1 MKSTI
6 RTWQPG
12 SSSHFDVEENSDP
25 AVIAE
30 ALSDQSGLAWVDV
43 LDPTDESFA
52 PIAEALN
59 LDPLAVE
66 DALTVHE
73 RPKSLR
79 YDNALFVTAYTVTED
94 GTTSRISLFLF
105 KRGLLT
111 VRLGA
116 GFDVAGAAHS
126 IAENEV
132 LLKHGPYALELLLLD
147 SIVDGYTV
155 RVTAIDEQV
164 DELESALFDDG
175 HGGDEVAQETFTLH
189 KQVGQLRRIVQPMRE
204 VSGALLRRVSADPD
218 KRELLPYAEDVHDH
232 TMRAADWTETL
243 RDNVES
249 VRSTNLALVDNQLN
263 TVMKKLTSWAA
274 IIAVP
279 TAVTGYFGQNVPY
292 PGSEQEWGWVLSTL
306 TMIILAGGLY
316 WMFKRRNWI

>member
-1 MKSTI
+1 MNVTI

-12 SSSHFDVEENSDP
+12 ANPHFDVEDNSDP
-25 AVIAE
+25 AVVAE

-52 PIAEALN
+52 PFAEALN

-79 YDNALFVTAYTVTED
+79 YDNSLFVTAYTVTGD
-94 GTTSRISLFLF
+94 GAASRISLFLF
-105 KRGLLT
+105 KCGLLT
-111 VRLGA
+111 VRLGS
-116 GFDVAGAAHS
+116 GFDVVAAAHT

-132 LLKHGPYALELLLLD
+132 LLKYGPYALELFLLD
-147 SIVDGYTV
+147 AIVDGYTA
-155 RVTAIDEQV
+155 RAAAIDEQV
-164 DELESALFDDG
+164 DDLESALFDDG

-189 KQVGQLRRIVQPMRE
+189 KEVGQLRRIVSPMRE
-204 VSGALLRRVSADPD
+204 VSSALLRRVSVDPE

-232 TMRAADWTETL
+232 TMRAADWAETL

-292 PGSEQEWGWVLSTL
+292 PGSEQEWGWIVSTL
-306 TMIILAGGLY
+306 TMVALAGGLY
-316 WMFKRRNWI
+316 WMFKRRGWL